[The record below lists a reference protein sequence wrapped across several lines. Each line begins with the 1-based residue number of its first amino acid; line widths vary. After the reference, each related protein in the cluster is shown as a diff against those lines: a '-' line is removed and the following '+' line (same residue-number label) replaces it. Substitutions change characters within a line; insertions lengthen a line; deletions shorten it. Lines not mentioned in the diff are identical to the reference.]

1 MEEAYEA
8 LNAIDQDDPVKM
20 QEEFGDLLLQ
30 VVLQAQIAAEYGEF
44 TMSDVIKSIHAK
56 LVRRHPHVFGDEDLR
71 DTQGVIKNWERL
83 KALEREENDLES
95 NGLLDGISTA
105 MPALAVADAYQRRA
119 ARVGFDWPEIEGVI
133 DKVLEEIGEFQQ
145 AEGKE
150 DQGEEIGDIFFA
162 LANLARWVGVDPEA
176 ALRETNAKFH
186 QRFAVIEDETQKL
199 GKQLSDMTLEEMD
212 EIWERTKGK
221 FK

>member
-8 LNAIDQDDPVKM
+8 ISAIDEDDPVKM

-44 TMSDVIKSIHAK
+44 TMSDVIQSIHAK

-71 DTQGVIKNWERL
+71 DTQGVIKNWERV
-83 KALEREENDLES
+83 KALEREENELGS

-119 ARVGFDWPEIEGVI
+119 ARVGFDWPGIEGVI
-133 DKVLEEIGEFQQ
+133 EKVLEEIGEFQQ
-145 AEGKE
+145 ADGKE

-162 LANLARWVGVDPEA
+162 LANLARWVGVDPET
-176 ALRETNAKFH
+176 ALREANAKFH
-186 QRFAVIEDETQKL
+186 RRFAVIEDETQKL

-221 FK
+221 YK